1 MMKLLDPTVTVEMLL
16 LLVALLL
23 LQLLLL
29 LNENDVDGEEMLSDK
44 TFS

>member
-1 MMKLLDPTVTVEMLL
+1 MTVEMLL